1 MNLLDENIIKEQRLL
16 LRSWRIRVRHIGHNI
31 GRRGIQ
37 DEEIIPFLLQ
47 LPRPT
52 FFTRDL
58 GFYDRRLCHARYCL
72 VHLAVKKNE
81 VAVFV
86 RRLLRHREFD
96 TQAKRMGAVV
106 CVAHVGL
113 AVWRLHAEQ
122 EIVLP
127 WADR

>member
-1 MNLLDENIIKEQRLL
+1 MNLLDENIIKDQRLL
-16 LRSWRIRVRHIGHNI
+16 LRSWRIRVRHIGHDI

-37 DEEIIPFLLQ
+37 DEEIILFLLR

-58 GFYDRRLCHARYCL
+58 GFYERRLCHARYCL
-72 VHLAVKKNE
+72 VQLAVKKDE

-86 RRLLRHREFD
+86 RRLLRHREFA

-106 CVAHVGL
+106 HVAHVGL
-113 AVWRLHAEQ
+113 SVWRLREEQ
-122 EIVLP
+122 ELHFE
-127 WADR
+127 WTD